1 MDGEAGWW
9 TTSGN
14 IGLPPQARVIGGWDD
29 PTILDISGSWDT
41 VSKAAVK
48 SMATH
53 NVRCGG
59 FRWLNN
65 VSMSVVSWSR
75 ADVVECLGLKPCL

>member
-1 MDGEAGWW
+1 MAG
-9 TTSGN
+9 G
-14 IGLPPQARVIGGWDD
+14 RDD
-29 PTILDISGSWDT
+29 PAILDISVAWDT

-53 NVRCGG
+53 TVRCGG
-59 FRWLNN
+59 FHLLKN

-75 ADVVECLGLKPCL
+75 ADVVECLSLKLC

>member
-1 MDGEAGWW
+1 M
-9 TTSGN
+9 
-14 IGLPPQARVIGGWDD
+14 GGRDY
-29 PTILDISGSWDT
+29 PAILDISVSWDT

-53 NVRCGG
+53 TVRCGG
-59 FRWLNN
+59 FRWLEP

-75 ADVVECLGLKPCL
+75 ADIVEWLGLKPC